1 MERLNDSLR
10 DYIQGLLLIML
21 LVFVTQAIG
30 LTLVGLKAPL
40 IFALFCALTDI
51 IPYFGPYIGA
61 VPVIVVAF
69 ATSPITGICSIIAI
83 LVVQTLEN
91 NFYQPL
97 IMGHTMKLHPVTIM
111 LGLLIFG
118 HFFGI
123 IGMIVATPVIA
134 AGKVIFTYL
143 DEKLNIVD
151 RLTGEK

>member
-1 MERLNDSLR
+1 
-10 DYIQGLLLIML
+10 
-21 LVFVTQAIG
+21 
-30 LTLVGLKAPL
+30 
-40 IFALFCALTDI
+40 
-51 IPYFGPYIGA
+51 
-61 VPVIVVAF
+61 
-69 ATSPITGICSIIAI
+69 
-83 LVVQTLEN
+83 
-91 NFYQPL
+91 
-97 IMGHTMKLHPVTIM
+97 MGHTMKLHPVTIM